1 MNHDFNKY
9 IVREY
14 EKLDSEL
21 EQREFVEKMSFIFT
35 VYIFIEYLTS
45 IRSVE

>member
-1 MNHDFNKY
+1 MKEREQKMNHDFNKY

-21 EQREFVEKMSFIFT
+21 EQREFVEKMRFLLMVDILK
-35 VYIFIEYLTS
+35 E
-45 IRSVE
+45 

>member
-21 EQREFVEKMSFIFT
+21 EQREFVEKMRFLLMVDILK
-35 VYIFIEYLTS
+35 E
-45 IRSVE
+45 